1 MSDLI
6 IYKDLLIDLFNLS
19 DADIHS
25 IRHEN
30 QNGKTLIF
38 VTLVSH
44 PFDCP
49 SCGNSHIKIKG
60 MLTRRSRT
68 LLLLTVPA
76 SFVIAPDAMS
86 VLSAVQLIMKGI
98 LLSST
103 V

>member
-49 SCGNSHIKIKG
+49 SCGNSHICRASYSITEKMQFI
-60 MLTRRSRT
+60 LTCPGS
-68 LLLLTVPA
+68 
-76 SFVIAPDAMS
+76 
-86 VLSAVQLIMKGI
+86 
-98 LLSST
+98 
-103 V
+103 

>member
-60 MLTRRSRT
+60 YVDKTITHSALTDRSCIIRYRARRYVCSVCGT
-68 LLLLTVPA
+68 TYYEGLTNSLV
-76 SFVIAPDAMS
+76 
-86 VLSAVQLIMKGI
+86 
-98 LLSST
+98 T
-103 V
+103 

>member
-49 SCGNSHIKIKG
+49 SW
-60 MLTRRSRT
+60 
-68 LLLLTVPA
+68 LLFTV
-76 SFVIAPDAMS
+76 S
-86 VLSAVQLIMKGI
+86 QN
-98 LLSST
+98 LSSGKLKKLFF

>member
-30 QNGKTLIF
+30 QNGKT
-38 VTLVSH
+38 
-44 PFDCP
+44 
-49 SCGNSHIKIKG
+49 
-60 MLTRRSRT
+60 
-68 LLLLTVPA
+68 VPA